1 MNYFNVRKSKKV
13 ALAFFFSV
21 FFCVSAFAQQTL
33 VKGVVEDNQGE
44 PIIGAYVT
52 VKGAAGVGT
61 ITDYDGNFELNVSS
75 SATLIFSYTGYQR
88 KEIPVAGK
96 TSLKVTLAEEAIG
109 LNEVVFT
116 GYGSQTKREVTG
128 SVSSVKAESFNK
140 GIVANPVGLLQGKVA
155 GLNITKLGG
164 GDPTNKD
171 FNIQLRGVGSLK
183 GNAQPL
189 FIIDGVPGGDINSVN
204 PNDIESIDVLK
215 DGSAAAIYG
224 TRANAGVILITTK
237 RGQEGKTKAEY
248 SGSFGADVIAKK
260 LRVLTADEYR
270 TLVGGTDEGGNTD
283 WLSEITR
290 PVAFSQQHNV
300 AISGGGKGFNY
311 RGSVGYKS
319 NQGLA
324 IESEYQEV
332 LARLAANQKTLNDKL
347 ELAYDFSYSHND
359 KTWVDYEAFNQALK
373 NNPTRSVF
381 YDPSVGADPLNPNYA
396 DYYNYG
402 GYVET
407 DGFSSYNP
415 VSIIRGIDDDGRADV
430 FLGSVRATLSLTNKL
445 RLGTFVSY
453 QTGNEW
459 TGKYWDKTTKYNE
472 GYSRNG
478 IASHSYKNYQNQLIE
493 NTLQY
498 TDQIAAHSISGLL
511 GQSYQ
516 YNVWSGFSATNTDFI
531 TNLYS
536 YNNLGAGMGVKNNDD
551 RIGMGSYQD
560 SDKLAS
566 FFARAMYN
574 YNQKYYVNA
583 SIRMEG
589 SSRFGPQAHPVL
601 GRYGLFPAISGSWR
615 MKEESFLRSVKD
627 INDLKIRAGVGVTG
641 NIPGTTNLYFEKVG
655 PTGNYLWLDG
665 EFVQPWGITSNV
677 NENLRWEKKTEY
689 NLGIDGE
696 FFNSKLSATLD
707 GYYRNTTDLL
717 WEYEMPQ
724 PPYPFGT
731 MWDNH
736 GQIENYGVEMA
747 VNGNVFKN
755 SDWKIDAGIVA
766 AWNRNMVTRI
776 TSGYTKGKE
785 GANLPYLNVG
795 YLSGDGLT
803 GVNIMRL
810 EEGKPIGNFYGYKF
824 IRINEEGKMVY
835 ERLNSSGDVIGE
847 TTSTSSSVNM
857 QVIGNAQPLV
867 TGGFNVNVS
876 YKQFDLTAN
885 FRGQIGGKIFNFKRF
900 YYENKNIN
908 LENYLLSAFEGDA
921 AKLTTDDRVFSD
933 FYLEDGTYLRL
944 SDVTL
949 GYNVKTNTEIAKY
962 FTDMRVTFTV
972 QNAFVLTSYTG
983 VDPEVNQGGLDPGID
998 GLNYYPKQRSFL
1010 LGLNFTF

>member
-1 MNYFNVRKSKKV
+1 V
-13 ALAFFFSV
+13 ALAFFLSV

-33 VKGVVEDNQGE
+33 VKGVVEDDQGE

-75 SATLIFSYTGYQR
+75 SATLIVSYTGYQR

-183 GNAQPL
+183 GNTQPL

-248 SGSFGADVIAKK
+248 SGSLGADVIAKK

-270 TLVGGTDEGGNTD
+270 NLVGGIDEGGNTD

-332 LARLAANQKTLNDKL
+332 LARLAANQKALNDKL

-381 YDPSVGADPLNPNYA
+381 YDPSVGTDPSNPNYNK
-396 DYYNYG
+396 YNWYG
-402 GYVET
+402 GYNEP
-407 DGFSSYNP
+407 DGFSTYNP
-415 VSIIRGIDDDGRADV
+415 VPIITGIDDDGRSDV

-445 RLGTFVSY
+445 RLGTFLSY
-453 QTGNEW
+453 ETGNTW
-459 TGKYWDKTTKYNE
+459 TGKYWDKTTRYNE
-472 GYSRNG
+472 GYARNG
-478 IASHSYKNYQNQLIE
+478 IASHSYSNYQNQLIE

-498 TDQIAAHSISGLL
+498 TDQLAAHSISGLL

-516 YNVWSGFSATNTDFI
+516 YKMWNGFSATNTDFI

-551 RIGMGSYQD
+551 RIGMASYQD
-560 SDKLAS
+560 SDNLAS

-589 SSRFGPQAHPVL
+589 SSRFGPKADPVL
-601 GRYGLFPAISGSWR
+601 GRFGLFPAISGSWR
-615 MKEESFLRSVKD
+615 MKEESFLRSIKD

-641 NIPGTTNLYFEKVG
+641 NMPSETNLYIQKVG
-655 PTGNYLWLDG
+655 PTGDYVWLDG
-665 EFVQPWGITSNV
+665 EFVQPWGITSNT
-677 NENLRWEKKTEY
+677 NEELRWEKKTEY
-689 NLGIDGE
+689 NIGIDGE
-696 FFNSKLSATLD
+696 FFNSKLSTTIDA
-707 GYYRNTTDLL
+707 YYRNTTDLL
-717 WEYEMPQ
+717 WQYNVPV
-724 PPYPFGT
+724 PPYPYGS

-736 GQIENYGVEMA
+736 GQVENYGVEFS
-747 VNGNVFKN
+747 VNGNIFKN
-755 SDWKIDAGIVA
+755 TDWTVDAGLVA

-776 TSGYTKGKE
+776 SSGYSE
-785 GANLPYLNVG
+785 GTDNPSFMDVG
-795 YLSGDGLT
+795 SISGDGET
-803 GVNIMRL
+803 GVNVMRL

-824 IRINEEGKMVY
+824 IRISDEGKWVF
-835 ERLNSSGDVIGE
+835 EKLNAAGEVVGE
-847 TTSTSSSVNM
+847 TSSPNPSRDK

-867 TGGFNVNVS
+867 TGGFNINAS
-876 YKQFDLTAN
+876 YKQFDLSAN
-885 FRGQIGGKIFNFKRF
+885 FRGQIGGKIFNQKSYF
-900 YYENKNIN
+900 YGNKGSATD
-908 LENYLLSAFEGDA
+908 NYLYSAFEGEA
-921 AKLTTDDRVFSD
+921 AKLNDSRQFSD
-933 FYLEDGTYLRL
+933 FYLEDASYLRL
-944 SDVTL
+944 NDVTL
-949 GYNVKTNTEIAKY
+949 GYNVKTSPEIAKY

>member
-13 ALAFFFSV
+13 ALAFFLSV

-61 ITDYDGNFELNVSS
+61 ITDFDGNFELNVSS
-75 SATLIFSYTGYQR
+75 SATLIVSYTGYQR

-164 GDPTNKD
+164 GDPTNKE

-204 PNDIESIDVLK
+204 PNDVESIDVLK

-270 TLVGGTDEGGNTD
+270 NLVGGIDEGGNTD

-290 PVAFSQQHNV
+290 PVAFNQQHNV

-332 LARLAANQKTLNDKL
+332 LARLAANQKALNDKL
-347 ELAYDFSYSHND
+347 ELAYDFSYSHNE
-359 KTWVDYEAFNQALK
+359 KSWVDYQAFNQALI

-381 YDPSVGADPLNPNYA
+381 YDPSVGLDPSNPNY
-396 DYYNYG
+396 DKYYMYG
-402 GYVET
+402 GYTEA
-407 DGFSSYNP
+407 DGFASYNP
-415 VSIIRGIDDDGRADV
+415 VSIIKGIDDDGRGDV

-445 RLGTFVSY
+445 RLGSFVSY

-459 TGKYWDKTTKYNE
+459 FGKYHKKTTRYEE
-472 GYSRNG
+472 GASRNG
-478 IASHSYKNYQNQLIE
+478 IAKQQYKNYANQLIE

-498 TDQIAAHSISGLL
+498 TDQFGGHSISGLL
-511 GQSYQ
+511 GQSFQ
-516 YNVWSGFSATNTDFI
+516 YNQWSEFNAVNTDFI
-531 TNLYS
+531 TELYT
-536 YNNLGAGMGVKNNDD
+536 YNRLEGGMGVKNNDD
-551 RIGMGSYQD
+551 KIEMKSKKD

-583 SIRMEG
+583 SIRVEG
-589 SSRFGPQAHPVL
+589 SSRFGPKADPVL

-615 MKEESFLRSVKD
+615 VKEESFLRSVKD
-627 INDLKIRAGVGVTG
+627 INDLKVRAGVGVTG
-641 NIPGTTNLYFEKVG
+641 NMPSETNLYIQRVG
-655 PTGNYLWLDG
+655 PIGDYVWLDG
-665 EFVQPWGITSNV
+665 AFVQPWGIVSAT

-689 NLGIDGE
+689 NIGIDGE
-696 FFNSKLSATLD
+696 FFNSKLSATID

-717 WEYEMPQ
+717 WEYEVDLIE
-724 PPYPFGT
+724 YGFGKR
-731 MWDNH
+731 WDNH
-736 GQIENYGVEMA
+736 GQVENYGVELS
-747 VNGNVFKN
+747 VNGNIFKN
-755 SDWKIDAGIVA
+755 SNWNVDAGIVA
-766 AWNRNMVTRI
+766 AYNRNMVTRI
-776 TSGYTKGKE
+776 SSGYSLGTDNNKTFMD
-785 GANLPYLNVG
+785 VG
-795 YLSGDGLT
+795 SISGDGET
-803 GVNIMRL
+803 GVNVMRL

-824 IRINEEGKMVY
+824 IRISDEGKWVF
-835 ERLNSSGDVIGE
+835 EKLNAAGEVVGE
-847 TTSTSSSVNM
+847 TSSPNPSRDK
-857 QVIGNAQPLV
+857 QVIGNAQPLL
-867 TGGFNVNVS
+867 TGGFNLNVS
-876 YKQFDLTAN
+876 YKQFDLSAN
-885 FRGQIGGKIFNFKRF
+885 FRGQIGGTIFNQKRYF
-900 YYENKNIN
+900 YENLKSTT
-908 LENYLLSAFEGDA
+908 ENYLYSAFEGEA
-921 AKLTTDDRVFSD
+921 ARLNDNRQFSD
-933 FYLEDGTYLRL
+933 FYLEDASYLRL
-944 SDVTL
+944 NDVTL
-949 GYNVKTNTEIAKY
+949 GYNVKTSPELAKY

-983 VDPEVNQGGLDPGID
+983 VDPEVKQGGLDPGID
-998 GLNYYPKQRSFL
+998 DLNYYPKQRSFL